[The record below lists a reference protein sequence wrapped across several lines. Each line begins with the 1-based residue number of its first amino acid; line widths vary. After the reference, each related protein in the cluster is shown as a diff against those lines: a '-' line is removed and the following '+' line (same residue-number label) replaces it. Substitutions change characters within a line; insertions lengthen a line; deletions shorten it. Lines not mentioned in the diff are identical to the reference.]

1 MYIRRYDCMDE
12 SLDDSWT
19 LGYAMYH
26 ALLASRVAQAF
37 MLQTA
42 ATSSINLLAIDKGDM
57 V

>member
-1 MYIRRYDCMDE
+1 MDE